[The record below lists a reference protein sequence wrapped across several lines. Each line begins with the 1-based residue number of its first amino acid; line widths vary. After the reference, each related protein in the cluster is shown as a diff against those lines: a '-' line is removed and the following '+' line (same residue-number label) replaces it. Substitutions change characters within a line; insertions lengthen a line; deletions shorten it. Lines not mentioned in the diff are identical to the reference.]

1 MSWADVER
9 GVAPSEQLRIGA
21 WGLAAGLLLGAQ
33 FPFSVFSGRTVI

>member
-33 FPFSVFSGRTVI
+33 FFFGL